1 MAHHLFTG
9 ASLAVVAALAGACGH
24 SDGSD
29 SATRTGMADSAKDA
43 AAKPAELKVSN
54 VMIGRRV
61 GAGNHVTEP
70 TFQFAPQDTFYVSVG
85 TSGSTGADHL
95 TAAWRSQT
103 GEVVQQSSEPIPA
116 AGQNAAFQLSQPKGL
131 KPGTYK
137 VIVFLGD
144 DSVETKVFVVKK

>member
-1 MAHHLFTG
+1 MAHLLLTS
-9 ASLAVVAALAGACGH
+9 APLVVLTALVACG
-24 SDGSD
+24 GSKGD
-29 SATRTGMADSAKDA
+29 SGTQTSMADTA
-43 AAKPAELKVSN
+43 AAKPVELKVSN
-54 VMIGRRV
+54 VMIGKRI

-70 TFQFAPQDTFYVSVG
+70 TFQFAPADTVYVSVG
-85 TSGSTGADHL
+85 TTGSTGADHL

-103 GEVVQQSSEPIPA
+103 GEVLQQSSEPIPA
-116 AGQNAAFQLSQPKGL
+116 AGQNAAFRLSQPKGL